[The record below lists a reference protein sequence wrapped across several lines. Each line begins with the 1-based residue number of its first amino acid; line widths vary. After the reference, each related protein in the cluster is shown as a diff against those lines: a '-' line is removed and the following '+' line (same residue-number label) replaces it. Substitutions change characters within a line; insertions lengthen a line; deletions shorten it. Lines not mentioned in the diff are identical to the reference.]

1 MNRLPILTPQTC
13 SESAGNQPLGL
24 ARLARRLRRR
34 ALDLVAMG
42 VLTGFCLAF
51 GETLTAWWSASAPSS
66 GEVDTVAATRHA
78 ALDADDAIT
87 FEFGSMPV
95 RVTRHDV
102 DGNLEAVW
110 DHLHALGREQ
120 LLAYP
125 QGDARSGHEGEN
137 VALTSREQRILEHLA
152 ELAPSST
159 IAGCG
164 ELFRLDGAVP
174 TVVAVSLP
182 RESST
187 QSEPVAAANHS
198 TASVGRLAG
207 WGMAVPSVEDGWTL
221 YLFDPAG
228 SSNARDSLSMEAT
241 SWLPEGGQRILAVT
255 EPNGARLE
263 AFVGPSGPGEEGRT
277 GEWAGRFRRHLH
289 DQGWTAVS
297 QVREP
302 QSWTAHFTRALAG
315 SVETCQVHIHTTAE
329 GRVRGISSWSG
340 TVSAK
345 SSRGAE

>member
-1 MNRLPILTPQTC
+1 
-13 SESAGNQPLGL
+13 
-24 ARLARRLRRR
+24 
-34 ALDLVAMG
+34 
-42 VLTGFCLAF
+42 
-51 GETLTAWWSASAPSS
+51 
-66 GEVDTVAATRHA
+66 
-78 ALDADDAIT
+78 
-87 FEFGSMPV
+87 
-95 RVTRHDV
+95 
-102 DGNLEAVW
+102 
-110 DHLHALGREQ
+110 
-120 LLAYP
+120 YP

-187 QSEPVAAANHS
+187 QSEPAAAANHS
-198 TASVGRLAG
+198 TASAGRLAG

-228 SSNARDSLSMEAT
+228 SSNARDSLSLEAT

-263 AFVGPSGPGEEGRT
+263 AFVGPSGPGEEGR
-277 GEWAGRFRRHLH
+277 
-289 DQGWTAVS
+289 
-297 QVREP
+297 
-302 QSWTAHFTRALAG
+302 
-315 SVETCQVHIHTTAE
+315 
-329 GRVRGISSWSG
+329 
-340 TVSAK
+340 
-345 SSRGAE
+345 